1 MNEKV
6 IPVTKV
12 LEDSFVYSCTFK
24 QQRGHEQFVPY
35 HVLAF
40 QFSGE
45 TYIQH
50 QNGRLV
56 LKKNQIIL
64 AQKNQLTKSIK
75 IPAADKIYKSISV
88 IMTDA
93 ALQKYAADN
102 SIHEIKKYTGEKNI
116 LLKPNSFVK
125 SYFQSL
131 LPYIQQ
137 SKKISKKLAT
147 IKTNEAIELLLHL
160 KPSLKSFLFDFSEP
174 YKIDLEKFMLQ
185 NYHYNVPVEH
195 FAKLT
200 GRSLATF
207 KRDFGLI
214 FQTSPRKWLKE
225 KRLTEAYHLIE
236 QKKRKPTEI
245 YLELGFENLS
255 HFYTSFK
262 QKFGTTPAESLA
274 IKNEKN
280 EHRTKNPGGR

>member
-1 MNEKV
+1 MNKKV
-6 IPVTKV
+6 IPVTQV

-45 TYIQH
+45 THIQH
-50 QNGRLV
+50 QNGKVV

-75 IPAADKIYKSISV
+75 IPGTDKVYKSISV

-102 SIHEIKKYTGEKNI
+102 SIHENKKYTGEKLL
-116 LLKPNSFVK
+116 LLKADAFVK
-125 SYFQSL
+125 TYFQSL
-131 LPYIQQ
+131 LPYVEQFE
-137 SKKISKKLAT
+137 KTSKKLAA

-174 YKIDLEKFMLQ
+174 HKIDLEKFMLQ
-185 NYHYNVPVEH
+185 NFHYNVPIEH

-200 GRSLATF
+200 GRSLAAF
-207 KRDFGLI
+207 KRDFDQHLSNFSTQMAAGKKI
-214 FQTSPRKWLKE
+214 GRSISSYQT
-225 KRLTEAYHLIE
+225 
-236 QKKRKPTEI
+236 KK
-245 YLELGFENLS
+245 
-255 HFYTSFK
+255 
-262 QKFGTTPAESLA
+262 
-274 IKNEKN
+274 
-280 EHRTKNPGGR
+280 TKTN

>member
-1 MNEKV
+1 MMKKV
-6 IPVTKV
+6 MPVTQV

-24 QQRGHEQFVPY
+24 KRRGYEQFVPY

-50 QNGRLV
+50 QNGNLV
-56 LKKNQIIL
+56 LKKNQILL

-75 IPAADKIYKSISV
+75 IPAADKEYKSISV
-88 IMTDA
+88 IMTDS
-93 ALQKYAADN
+93 ALQQYAADN
-102 SIHEIKKYTGEKNI
+102 SIHENKKYTGEKNL
-116 LLKPNSFVK
+116 LLKPNAFVK

-131 LPYIQQ
+131 LPYVEQ
-137 SKKISKKLAT
+137 SEKINKKLAA
-147 IKTNEAIELLLHL
+147 IKINEAIELLLHL
-160 KPSLKSFLFDFSEP
+160 KPSFKSFLFDFSEP

-185 NYHYNVPVEH
+185 NYHYNVPIEH

-200 GRSLATF
+200 GRSLAAF
-207 KRDFGLI
+207 KRDFGLV
-214 FQTSPRKWLKE
+214 FQTSPRKWLQG
-225 KRLTEAYHLIE
+225 KRLAEAYHLIQ

-262 QKFGTTPAESLA
+262 QKFGVTPAN
-274 IKNEKN
+274 IK
-280 EHRTKNPGGR
+280 